1 MHYHYLTIE
10 QRKSLEE
17 LIRSSVRGESELKSA
32 LAKLHEPDYGTCIE
46 CRRDIDFVRL
56 QVDPFALHCRTCSRL
71 PIATRTTRGGT
82 A

>member
-17 LIRSSVRGESELKSA
+17 VIRSSVRGELQLRSA

-46 CRRDIDFVRL
+46 CRRDIDYVRL
-56 QVDPFALHCRTCSRL
+56 HVDPFALHCRACSRL
-71 PIATRTTRGGT
+71 PIATRTTRGAT
-82 A
+82 D

>member
-17 LIRSSVRGESELKSA
+17 LIRSSVRDESQLRGA
-32 LAKLHEPDYGTCIE
+32 LAKLREPDYGTCIE
-46 CRRDIDFVRL
+46 CRRDIEYVRL

-71 PIATRTTRGGT
+71 PIAPKTQG
-82 A
+82 

>member
-17 LIRSSVRGESELKSA
+17 RIRSSVRGELQLRSA
-32 LAKLHEPDYGTCIE
+32 LAKLREPDYGTCIE
-46 CRRDIDFVRL
+46 CRRDIEYVSL

-71 PIATRTTRGGT
+71 PIAKR
-82 A
+82 